1 MKAGH
6 QGNSL
11 KWETG
16 IWRSSEVIRGQTPP
30 PKKMTNRK
38 IFYSTLFM
46 QGASGT
52 LNKDRGLLFFVCFA
66 ACLLNYM
73 ELSKKIS
80 LWPLNDLKMTLHW
93 PLKSQNW
100 PQSVLGTLNKVGDL
114 LFPLF
119 SSLSIE
125 LHLFKK
131 KMHLTTKWPQN
142 DL

>member
-30 PKKMTNRK
+30 LPKKKMTNRK

-52 LNKDRGLLFFVCFA
+52 LNKDRGLLFFH
-66 ACLLNYM
+66 
-73 ELSKKIS
+73 
-80 LWPLNDLKMTLHW
+80 LKMNYIY
-93 PLKSQNW
+93 LKN
-100 PQSVLGTLNKVGDL
+100 
-114 LFPLF
+114 
-119 SSLSIE
+119 E
-125 LHLFKK
+125 LHL
-131 KMHLTTKWPQN
+131 TSKWPQN